1 MTALGGVAFWRCLDY
16 EGGILRNGISAYIR
30 NPREILGPFHHV
42 RHKEKVP
49 VLNQK
54 QCWNLH
60 LGTSSSKTVSNKF
73 LSFTSYS
80 VCDIL
85 LQLPKGLRYILSFNN
100 VITEEKIRSY
110 AHSHVNCLKR
120 QVIIRILQL
129 DLFTQINLK
138 VI

>member
-1 MTALGGVAFWRCLDY
+1 MALGGGAFWRCLDY
-16 EGGILRNGISAYIR
+16 EGGVPRNGISACIR
-30 NPREILGPFHHV
+30 DPREILGSFHHG
-42 RHKEKVP
+42 RHKEKVL

-54 QCWNLH
+54 QCWNPH
-60 LGTSSSKTVSNKF
+60 LGSSSSRTVSNKF
-73 LSFTSYS
+73 LSFINYS

-100 VITEEKIRSY
+100 VITEEKIRCY
-110 AHSHVNCLKR
+110 AHSHVNCMKR
-120 QVIIRILQL
+120 QVIIRILKL